1 MNSGYNA
8 TNRSYRLEFERVL
21 LDVNTS
27 YFSFLSTLLDDM
39 LDTSHV
45 RAEASS
51 RRWKLSLISGELYE
65 AKGVVVR
72 ASGENIVA

>member
-8 TNRSYRLEFERVL
+8 INRSYRLECELFL
-21 LDVNTS
+21 LDLNTS
-27 YFSFLSTLLDDM
+27 FFSFLSTLLDDM

-51 RRWKLSLISGELYE
+51 RRWKLSHISGELYE

-72 ASGENIVA
+72 VSGENIVA